1 MRHNDENAQRASCMS
16 CYWQGLPSA
25 RNVRET
31 CPSCGGMTFVQV
43 GTYALL
49 PWCGD
54 GRYKL
59 DQAVKTYAS
68 KSAADRAARVA
79 YAAADPRGLV
89 VRFITKET
97 N

>member
-1 MRHNDENAQRASCMS
+1 MRHNDDNARRASCVS
-16 CYWQGLPSA
+16 CHWHGTPSA
-25 RNVRET
+25 RRAGET
-31 CPSCGGMTFVQV
+31 CPSCGGVTFVQV

-54 GRYKL
+54 GRYRL

-68 KSAADRAARVA
+68 EIVADRAARTFYEA
-79 YAAADPRGLV
+79 GDLRGLV
-89 VRFITKET
+89 VRFIAKE